1 VHDSVIVVLLVVAW
15 LVVLVPM
22 LARHRQQVRRT
33 ADAALATRVLHRGD
47 SGVALAARPGPAA
60 GHPSDPG
67 WVAQDE
73 LELEE
78 ETVDEQ
84 HAHEDDA
91 HEDDAHEDDAHEDD
105 AHEDVPERL
114 EAEHAPL
121 DGSQDHPGA
130 ENGHRTGRGGFDP
143 RADAVARRAR
153 HVFRQRVSLVLLA
166 VVVVTLLGALV
177 GVGQLWWPHL
187 LADLALV
194 GYLAFLRRQTRIEED
209 VRERRQ
215 HRMGR
220 ARLGIEVDSE
230 HAEQLG
236 GVPRRLRRPGAVV
249 LEIDDEDPA
258 FDELGPPLAPAEM
271 ELPRASGQ

>member
-1 VHDSVIVVLLVVAW
+1 VVVQDSVIVVVLVGAW

-33 ADAALATRVLHRGD
+33 ADAALASRVLHRGD

-78 ETVDEQ
+78 EIVDEQ
-84 HAHEDDA
+84 HAHQDDVEA
-91 HEDDAHEDDAHEDD
+91 
-105 AHEDVPERL
+105 V
-114 EAEHAPL
+114 AEHLGTEDAPL
-121 DGSQDHPGA
+121 DESEGHSGA
-130 ENGHRTGRGGFDP
+130 ENVHRTGRGGFDP

-153 HVFRQRVSLVLLA
+153 YAFRQRVSLTLLA

-209 VRERRQ
+209 VRERRL

-258 FDELGPPLAPAEM
+258 FDELEPPLAPAEM